1 MEVWGEGILKEI
13 YIRQFTRNRP
23 IDTGIA
29 DFFLCVKKPSL
40 REVKKLA

>member
-1 MEVWGEGILKEI
+1 MGTDPDWVSTLHC
-13 YIRQFTRNRP
+13 IRQFTRNRP